1 MKKLTNQGKS
11 FVWGA
16 AAIALYAVP
25 LISLAIVKRDKL
37 FMNGETALTFFSIM
51 LIVFF
56 IAFAKKIVKALT
68 KVLTPL
74 GFGSLVV
81 LLVAVGLRSLM
92 DDLYL
97 IALASLLGSVAA
109 WFPYQIAAVY
119 SRNAY
124 DQNGDVIRTAG
135 FSFKIACRK
144 LFQISIIGEE
154 EEENE

>member
-1 MKKLTNQGKS
+1 M
-11 FVWGA
+11 
-16 AAIALYAVP
+16 YAVP
-25 LISLAIVKRDKL
+25 LIVLAIIKRDKL

-74 GFGSLVV
+74 GFGSLIV
-81 LLVAVGLRSLM
+81 LIVAVGLRSLM
-92 DDLYL
+92 DDLVV
-97 IALASLLGSVAA
+97 IALASLCGAVAA

-124 DQNGDVIRTAG
+124 DANGNVLRTVG
-135 FSFKIACRK
+135 MPFKEACRK

-154 EEENE
+154 EDE

>member
-1 MKKLTNQGKS
+1 MRKLTNQGKS

-25 LISLAIVKRDKL
+25 LIVLAIIKRDKL

-74 GFGSLVV
+74 GFGSLIV
-81 LLVAVGLRSLM
+81 LIVAVGLRSLM
-92 DDLYL
+92 DDLVV
-97 IALASLLGSVAA
+97 IALASLCGAVAA

-124 DQNGDVIRTAG
+124 DANGNVLRTVG
-135 FSFKIACRK
+135 MSFKEACRK

-154 EEENE
+154 ENE